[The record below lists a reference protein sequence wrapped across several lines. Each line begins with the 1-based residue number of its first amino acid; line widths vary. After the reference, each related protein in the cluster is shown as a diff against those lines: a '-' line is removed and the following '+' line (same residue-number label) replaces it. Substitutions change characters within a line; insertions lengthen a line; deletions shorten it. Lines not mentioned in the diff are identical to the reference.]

1 VDNFLGTA
9 LGPIIATMNFLTELE
24 DQFSEL
30 SQPKAPYSARVV
42 TKKIDVAIEKAYL
55 GKDFICGMSSLGLIA
70 VPTSKI
76 LRILSPNLPIRTEI
90 TLLELLAVQKQPVL
104 IQCPKSDQEN
114 CWLLNVSDDWLRVA
128 TKQGIAWLAQQSI
141 ELVKFSPVDN

>member
-1 VDNFLGTA
+1 
-9 LGPIIATMNFLTELE
+9 MNFLTELE

-30 SQPKAPYSARVV
+30 SQPKAPHSARVV
-42 TKKIDVAIEKAYL
+42 TAKIDVAIDKAYL

-70 VPTSKI
+70 VPTSQI

-104 IQCPKSDQEN
+104 IECPESDQEN
-114 CWLLNVSDDWLRVA
+114 FWLLNVSDDWLRVA

>member
-1 VDNFLGTA
+1 MDNFLGTA
-9 LGPIIATMNFLTELE
+9 LGPILATMNFLTELE

-30 SQPKAPYSARVV
+30 SQPKAPHSARVV
-42 TKKIDVAIEKAYL
+42 TAKIDVAIDKAYL

-70 VPTSKI
+70 VPTSQI

-104 IQCPKSDQEN
+104 IECPESDQEN
-114 CWLLNVSDDWLRVA
+114 FWLLNVSDDWLRVA

>member
-9 LGPIIATMNFLTELE
+9 LGPILATMNFLTELE

-30 SQPKAPYSARVV
+30 SQPKAPHSARVV
-42 TKKIDVAIEKAYL
+42 TAKIDVAIDKAYL

-70 VPTSKI
+70 VPTSQI

-104 IQCPKSDQEN
+104 IECPESDQEN
-114 CWLLNVSDDWLRVA
+114 FWLLNVSDDWLRVA

>member
-1 VDNFLGTA
+1 MDNFLGTA
-9 LGPIIATMNFLTELE
+9 LGPILATMNFLTELE

-30 SQPKAPYSARVV
+30 SQPKAPHSARVV
-42 TKKIDVAIEKAYL
+42 TAKIDVAIDKAYL

-70 VPTSKI
+70 VPTSQI
-76 LRILSPNLPIRTEI
+76 IRILSPNLPIRTEI

-104 IQCPKSDQEN
+104 IECPESDQEN
-114 CWLLNVSDDWLRVA
+114 FWLLNVSDDWLRVA

>member
-1 VDNFLGTA
+1 MDNFLGTA
-9 LGPIIATMNFLTELE
+9 FGPILATMNFLTELE

-30 SQPKAPYSARVV
+30 SQPKAPHSARVV
-42 TKKIDVAIEKAYL
+42 TGKIDVAIDKAYL
-55 GKDFICGMSSLGLIA
+55 GRDFICGMSGLGLIA

-104 IQCPKSDQEN
+104 IESPESDQES